1 MEIALRELAELVGG
15 RLTGDPEIL
24 IRGAGTLRDVR
35 PGEITLVDKPK
46 LAPQLSASPAAAAVV
61 CEGFAPAGVPHIT
74 VPHVHAAFATIVR
87 RFRPASPAA
96 SGGVS
101 PQADVHVTAKIGANV
116 TISAGVTIGAGVE
129 IGDGSVVHAGA
140 RILAGCRLGRDVTVF
155 PNAVLY
161 EDTRVGDRVIIHA
174 NAVIGAYGFG
184 YETTHG
190 RHRLSAQV
198 GYVELSDDVEVGA
211 CSTIDRG
218 TYGATSVG
226 EGTKIDNQVMI
237 AHNCRIGR
245 HNLLCSHVGIAGSS
259 TTGDHVVLAGQVGVR
274 DHVNIGDRVVVGAQS
289 GIMCDL
295 PSDAHYLGSPAI
307 PERDEIRIVAARA
320 KLLEIRR
327 QIKALERVV
336 EEMQQGSLGTADKQ
350 QDAA

>member
-15 RLTGDPEIL
+15 RLTGDPDLL
-24 IRGAGTLRDVR
+24 IRGAGTLRDVQA
-35 PGEITLVDKPK
+35 GEITLVDRQK
-46 LAPQLSASPAAAAVV
+46 LAPQLTASAAAAAVV
-61 CEGFAPAGVPHIT
+61 CEGFSPVGLPHIS
-74 VPHVHAAFATIVR
+74 VANVHAAFALIVR
-87 RFRPASPAA
+87 RFRPAAPAGPSGVNPAA
-96 SGGVS
+96 DID
-101 PQADVHVTAKIGANV
+101 PTARIAANV
-116 TISAGVTIGAGVE
+116 TISAGATIGADVE
-129 IGDGSVVHAGA
+129 IGEGTVVHAGA
-140 RILAGCRLGRDVTVF
+140 RILAGCRLGRNVTVF

-161 EDTRVGDRVIIHA
+161 EDTRVGNRVIIHA

-184 YETTHG
+184 YETAQG

-198 GYVELSDDVEVGA
+198 GYVELGDEVEVGA

-218 TYGATSVG
+218 TYGATFVG

-336 EEMQQGSLGTADKQ
+336 EEMQHGSLGPADKQ

>member
-15 RLTGDPEIL
+15 RLTGDPEML

-74 VPHVHAAFATIVR
+74 VPHVHAAFAAIVR

-198 GYVELSDDVEVGA
+198 GYVELGDDVEVGA

-336 EEMQQGSLGTADKQ
+336 EEMQQGSLGPADKQ